1 MLKKYISLPIG
12 DFCYDAGEGTLS
24 VAKGKEPNE
33 ATDSLALVRYIEHPA
48 TQKVE
53 ELLKTSLS
61 TLVLQVTQNC
71 NLRCDYC
78 AYSGKYYNRVHSIK
92 RMTLDIAQRAIDF
105 FFSHTQDSR
114 DVVIGFYG
122 GEPLLEMAL
131 IKECVAYIKSA
142 YWGKSVSYI
151 TTTNATLLTGEVVDF
166 LVNNDVSV
174 MVSFD
179 GPKEIHDINR
189 HFENGRGSFDLIMK
203 NLMQIKERYPEFY
216 AKIQTNTVL
225 APEED
230 YSCVKE

>member
-78 AYSGKYYNRVHSIK
+78 AYSGKYYNRVHSITPAQKARKK
-92 RMTLDIAQRAIDF
+92 RGR
-105 FFSHTQDSR
+105 
-114 DVVIGFYG
+114 VI
-122 GEPLLEMAL
+122 
-131 IKECVAYIKSA
+131 
-142 YWGKSVSYI
+142 
-151 TTTNATLLTGEVVDF
+151 
-166 LVNNDVSV
+166 
-174 MVSFD
+174 
-179 GPKEIHDINR
+179 
-189 HFENGRGSFDLIMK
+189 
-203 NLMQIKERYPEFY
+203 
-216 AKIQTNTVL
+216 
-225 APEED
+225 
-230 YSCVKE
+230 